1 MKITVIGL
9 SHKTAPVSIRDK
21 VMISPEN
28 METALGILKNNED
41 VKESLILSTCNRT
54 EIFALMPGKC
64 ITDTVAV
71 PLFKSLYT
79 DLDIALEEYLYNY
92 SSEAAISHLFR
103 VTSGL
108 DSLALGEPQIFGQ
121 VKDAYTSAVRNSNTG
136 PILNRLIHK
145 AFEVTKNIRTNTGIG
160 EGTTSIGFAAVEKTQ
175 KLFTDL
181 SKLKVMVVGAG
192 ETGELTAKHFY
203 RRGVRNFLIANR
215 TYEKGAVLAESLDG
229 SAIRFN
235 RIGEFLSEVDVVVS
249 CVGADELIVT
259 RDSVADIMKVRKNR
273 QLFFIDLGAPRD
285 IDPNARDIKNVSVF
299 NIDDLKDVI
308 ESNFA
313 KRRKHAGE
321 AEKIIEEEKEDF
333 INWYGTIN
341 VLPTIQ
347 RLQERFDEIRR
358 KEITTNRKKLN
369 GVDPEQI
376 DLLTRSIVKKI
387 LKDPILRL
395 KKHAGTQEGITDAE
409 ILKRIFKLDDNSR
422 KESSE

>member
-9 SHKTAPVSIRDK
+9 SHKTAPVSVRDE

-28 METALGILKNNED
+28 IETALEKLKNNED

-54 EIFALMPGKC
+54 EIYALMPRKC

-71 PLFKSLYT
+71 PLFKSLYA
-79 DLDIALEEYLYNY
+79 DPDISIEDYLYNY
-92 SSEAAISHLFR
+92 SSDAAVSHLFR
-103 VTSGL
+103 VSSGL

-121 VKDAYTSAVRNSNTG
+121 VKDAYTFAVRNGNTG

-181 SKLKVMVVGAG
+181 SKLKVMVLGAG
-192 ETGELTAKHFY
+192 ETGELTARHFY

-235 RIGEFLSEVDVVVS
+235 RITEFLNEVDVVVS
-249 CVGADELIVT
+249 CVGAEELIVT
-259 RDSVADIMKVRKNR
+259 RESVVEIMRSRNKR

-285 IDPNARDIKNVSVF
+285 IDPKARDIENVFVF
-299 NIDDLKDVI
+299 NIDDLKDVV

-313 KRRKHAGE
+313 KRRKHADV
-321 AEKIIEEEKEDF
+321 AEKIIEEETGDF

-341 VLPTIQ
+341 VLPTI
-347 RLQERFDEIRR
+347 RSLQERFEEIRR
-358 KEITTNRKKLN
+358 KEVDSNRKKLN
-369 GVDPEQI
+369 GNNLDQI
-376 DLLTRSIVKKI
+376 ELLTRSIVKKI

-395 KKHAGTQEGITDAE
+395 KENAGTQEGISDAE
-409 ILKRIFKLDDNSR
+409 ILKRVFKLDEKSQKR
-422 KESSE
+422 RSE